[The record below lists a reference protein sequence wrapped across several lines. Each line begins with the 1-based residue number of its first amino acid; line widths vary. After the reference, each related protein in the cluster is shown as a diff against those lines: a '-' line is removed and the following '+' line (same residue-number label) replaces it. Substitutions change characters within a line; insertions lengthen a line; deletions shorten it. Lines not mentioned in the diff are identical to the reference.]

1 MVVAA
6 DGAGSA
12 IRKVLAIETEGPGD
26 LGHFVNVMFRA
37 AYGQHLRD
45 RPAILYQALTD
56 EYFETFVAV
65 NGDDLWLMHHFRN
78 REKPEDYSKERFE
91 EIIRYVSG
99 FAEEPVE
106 VLSMRPWVMSPKV
119 AMRFQVGRVFAC
131 R

>member
-65 NGDDLWLMHHFRN
+65 NGDDLWLMHHFRSLARSRRTIRKN
-78 REKPEDYSKERFE
+78 ASKRSFDMCRASRRNQSRFS
-91 EIIRYVSG
+91 VC
-99 FAEEPVE
+99 
-106 VLSMRPWVMSPKV
+106 VL
-119 AMRFQVGRVFAC
+119 G
-131 R
+131 